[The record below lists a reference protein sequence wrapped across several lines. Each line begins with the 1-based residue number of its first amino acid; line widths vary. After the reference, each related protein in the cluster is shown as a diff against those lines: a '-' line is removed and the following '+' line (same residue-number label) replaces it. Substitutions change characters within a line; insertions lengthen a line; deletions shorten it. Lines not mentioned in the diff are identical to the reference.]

1 MCGRNTRFGHAA
13 PVGSP
18 TVLER
23 RTRVRVSS
31 GRGVDPGEGKA
42 VLKVLVVAGRGWRT
56 HEKPELG
63 FLDGLDRVLPPEHR
77 SALQIRAAE
86 HHERFD
92 GDERCPAW
100 PEVAFPMVQVGSAFT
115 RCPCCPNGP
124 EYVHYARWLR
134 SWGYRD
140 RSFRRWCDGLLGP
153 EDVRTYL
160 TSPTAREAVVAG
172 VADSIVSWQPD
183 VVIGHSLGAVVAVE
197 ALARSRAIH
206 APSAVLTL
214 GAPFPWPRFVEQW
227 SPSAREWL
235 LEPAVPWLNV
245 VDLSD
250 VVTASVIP
258 TPEVY
263 AGAAHLV
270 VDNDHHVDLWPG
282 GPWWDPRDTVDLMS
296 THRASLYLNHPAVA
310 EVFAALLGGSPAQA
324 A

>member
-1 MCGRNTRFGHAA
+1 M
-13 PVGSP
+13 
-18 TVLER
+18 
-23 RTRVRVSS
+23 
-31 GRGVDPGEGKA
+31 
-42 VLKVLVVAGRGWRT
+42 
-56 HEKPELG
+56 
-63 FLDGLDRVLPPEHR
+63 
-77 SALQIRAAE
+77 
-86 HHERFD
+86 
-92 GDERCPAW
+92 
-100 PEVAFPMVQVGSAFT
+100 
-115 RCPCCPNGP
+115 
-124 EYVHYARWLR
+124 
-134 SWGYRD
+134 
-140 RSFRRWCDGLLGP
+140 
-153 EDVRTYL
+153 RTYL

-324 A
+324 ASGNRAPERRRLWVQGESGRSRRHWHVVASWRRSGSSGVRSSRTTVQPPCSAGV